1 MKKIVSILLVLLL
14 AASTAGCASIG
25 KQIAKSITEKAG
37 EAGQAAQ
44 ENTND
49 EPVQDEPAQDEPAQQ
64 PGNDQPVLG
73 GVGFASPA
81 ESYAKFAELK
91 GAAYERISEKLSASE
106 DMEISMVSMAM
117 LPVVMIDLSL
127 LPLTVLTSDPS
138 GSAAALG
145 MMGMSG
151 VDVKM
156 NGQEYVI
163 TYSDGDGNQLT
174 QTSEYDKATDS
185 LKSTLSTSEGESI
198 YFEYTRVGD
207 GYASQTFMK
216 NDDGSFL
223 LIKSYFDE
231 TNIAAFGIQ
240 SADAKPASIIGN
252 AVGLNKDFV
261 KNDELY
267 TIFENGQLLVVQ
279 DGTEKTI

>member
-1 MKKIVSILLVLLL
+1 MKKVISIMLVLLL
-14 AASTAGCASIG
+14 AVSTAGCSSIG

-37 EAGQAAQ
+37 EAGQQ
-44 ENTND
+44 ED
-49 EPVQDEPAQDEPAQQ
+49 MKDDQAAQDEPAQQ
-64 PGNDQPVLG
+64 SGNDQPVLG
-73 GVGFASPA
+73 GVGFASPS
-81 ESYAKFAELK
+81 ESYLKFVELK
-91 GAAYERISEKLSASE
+91 SAAYERISDKLSSSE

-151 VDVKM
+151 VDVKQ

-163 TYSDGDGNQLT
+163 TYSDEDGNVFT
-174 QTSEYDKATDS
+174 QTSEYEKATDS
-185 LKSTLSTSEGESI
+185 LQSSLSSPDGESV
-198 YFEYTRVGD
+198 YFEYTRVGE

-216 NDDGSFL
+216 NDDGSYM

-231 TNIAAFGIQ
+231 SNIAAFGIE
-240 SADAKPASIIGN
+240 SADSKPDSIIGK
-252 AVGLNKDFV
+252 AAGLNKEFV
-261 KNDELY
+261 INDELY

-279 DGTEKTI
+279 EGTEKTL

>member
-1 MKKIVSILLVLLL
+1 MKKIISIILVLLL
-14 AASTAGCASIG
+14 ALSAAGCASVG

-44 ENTND
+44 D
-49 EPVQDEPAQDEPAQQ
+49 DQDAPAQDEPAQDEPAQQ
-64 PGNDQPVLG
+64 NNSQPILG
-73 GVGFASPA
+73 GVGFASPS
-81 ESYAKFAELK
+81 ESYAKFVELK
-91 GAAYERISEKLSASE
+91 GAAYERINDKLSNSE

-117 LPVVMIDLSL
+117 LPVVMVDLSL

-145 MMGMSG
+145 MLGMSG

-156 NGQEYVI
+156 NGQDYVI
-163 TYSDGDGNQLT
+163 TYSNEDGEQLT
-174 QTSEYDKATDS
+174 QTSQYDKATDS

-216 NDDGSFL
+216 NDDGSYL

-231 TNIAAFGIQ
+231 TNIAAFGIE
-240 SADAKPASIIGN
+240 SADSKPASIIGN
-252 AVGLNKDFV
+252 AAGLNKDFV
-261 KNDELY
+261 KNDEMY
-267 TIFENGQLLVVQ
+267 TIFENDQLLVVQ
-279 DGTEKTI
+279 DGTEKII

>member
-44 ENTND
+44 ENTN
-49 EPVQDEPAQDEPAQQ
+49 ENPCRM
-64 PGNDQPVLG
+64 
-73 GVGFASPA
+73 SPHRMSPRSSRGTINPCWARRWVCLAA

-145 MMGMSG
+145 MM
-151 VDVKM
+151 VC
-156 NGQEYVI
+156 
-163 TYSDGDGNQLT
+163 
-174 QTSEYDKATDS
+174 
-185 LKSTLSTSEGESI
+185 
-198 YFEYTRVGD
+198 
-207 GYASQTFMK
+207 
-216 NDDGSFL
+216 
-223 LIKSYFDE
+223 
-231 TNIAAFGIQ
+231 
-240 SADAKPASIIGN
+240 PAWM
-252 AVGLNKDFV
+252 
-261 KNDELY
+261 
-267 TIFENGQLLVVQ
+267 
-279 DGTEKTI
+279 

>member
-1 MKKIVSILLVLLL
+1 MKKVISIMLVLLL
-14 AASTAGCASIG
+14 AVSVVGCSSIG
-25 KQIAKSITEKAG
+25 KQIAKSITEKSG
-37 EAGQAAQ
+37 EAGQQ
-44 ENTND
+44 EEMKND
-49 EPVQDEPAQDEPAQQ
+49 QAAQDEPAQQ
-64 PGNDQPVLG
+64 SGNDQPVLG
-73 GVGFASPA
+73 GVGFASPS
-81 ESYAKFAELK
+81 ESYLKFVELK
-91 GAAYERISEKLSASE
+91 SAAYERISDKLSASE
-106 DMEISMVSMAM
+106 DMDISMVSMAM

-138 GSAAALG
+138 SSAAALG

-151 VDVKM
+151 VDVKQ

-163 TYSDGDGNQLT
+163 SYSDEDGNVFT
-174 QTSEYDKATDS
+174 QTSEYEKATDS
-185 LKSTLSTSEGESI
+185 LQSSLSSPDGESI

-231 TNIAAFGIQ
+231 SNISAFGIE
-240 SADAKPASIIGN
+240 SADAKPNSIIGK
-252 AVGLNKDFV
+252 AAGLNKEFV
-261 KNDELY
+261 INDELY

-279 DGTEKTI
+279 DGTEKTL

>member
-198 YFEYTRVGD
+198 YFEYTLPSLG
-207 GYASQTFMK
+207 MPP
-216 NDDGSFL
+216 GSTRIL
-223 LIKSYFDE
+223 
-231 TNIAAFGIQ
+231 
-240 SADAKPASIIGN
+240 
-252 AVGLNKDFV
+252 
-261 KNDELY
+261 
-267 TIFENGQLLVVQ
+267 
-279 DGTEKTI
+279 